1 MKLKNIAL
9 GALSIS
15 PLNMRAK
22 DKNPDISDIL
32 PSIRENGIRQTLLV
46 RPEGDGFGIVA
57 GRRRYYAL
65 LKVAEETGRKLKA
78 PCGILDSDEDAVAIE
93 ASLIENLARLPTTEL
108 EQFAAFK
115 KLKIKGRSVAEIA
128 NHFGITELKV
138 KRILALANLK
148 PAILKMY
155 EAEEIDV
162 PDIRLLTMA
171 SKSKQAE
178 WLKLAKDDE
187 QHTPRRGWLKEWIVG
202 AEQIS
207 TEYALFDLKDY
218 KGAILTDLFGE
229 NEYFADPD
237 KFWECQNVKIAESIA
252 EYEADGWQV
261 ELMERG
267 DSFQSWSYTQH
278 PKEAGGK
285 VFICVG
291 TDGEVT
297 AHIGFLTNEDAKK
310 IKAILTGA
318 DEAEAKK
325 APKQKP
331 EMSGPLSEY
340 VTLHRHSAIRAELL
354 KHPKVALCL
363 TVAHMLVG
371 SRRWSV
377 EAQGTKSR
385 KESTAL
391 SVAGSHG
398 ATAFEAEREAIY
410 ELVGLEQFNSPYSPR
425 KRLAD
430 GELTPVFARLL
441 ELDDETVMRVMA
453 FAMAES
459 LQADE
464 PVVESITYVVPVDM
478 AAMWEPDDAFFD
490 ILRDKKVI
498 NAMVKDIAG
507 KSAADANLTETGK
520 VQKAIILEAYAGSGT
535 RKHRPDWRPKWM
547 QVPARHYFDKSSC
560 PPAQADNYASK
571 IMMAGENGET
581 KKAA

>member
-1 MKLKNIAL
+1 
-9 GALSIS
+9 
-15 PLNMRAK
+15 
-22 DKNPDISDIL
+22 
-32 PSIRENGIRQTLLV
+32 
-46 RPEGDGFGIVA
+46 VA

-65 LKVAEETGRKLKA
+65 LKVAEETGKKLKA
-78 PCGILDSDEDAVAIE
+78 PCGILETDDDAVAIE
-93 ASLIENLARLPTTEL
+93 ASLIENLARLPATEL

-115 KLKIKGRSVAEIA
+115 KLKITGRSVPEIA
-128 NHFGITELKV
+128 NHFGVTELKV

-155 EAEEIDV
+155 GADEIDV

-187 QHTPRRGWLKEWIVG
+187 QNTPRRGWLKEWIVG

-207 TEYALFDLKDY
+207 TEYALFDVKDY

-237 KFWECQNVKIAESIA
+237 KFWTLQNAKVAEAIAEFEA
-252 EYEADGWQV
+252 EGWQV

-267 DSFQSWSYTQH
+267 QSFHSWSYTKQ

-285 VFICVG
+285 VFISVG

-297 AHIGFLTNEDAKK
+297 TNTGYLTNEDAKK
-310 IKAILTGA
+310 IQAILTGD
-318 DEAEAKK
+318 DESDSKK
-325 APKQKP
+325 KPTQKP
-331 EMSGPLSEY
+331 EMSGPLKEY
-340 VTLHRHSAIRAELL
+340 VTLNRHSAIRAELL
-354 KHPKVALCL
+354 KHPKVAMRL

-377 EAQGTKSR
+377 EAQATKSR
-385 KESTAL
+385 KESTAI

-398 ATAFEAEREAIY
+398 ATIFEGERQAIY
-410 ELVGLEQFNSPYSPR
+410 ELVGLTQFNSPYSPR
-425 KRLAD
+425 KRLAE

-441 ELDDETVMRVMA
+441 ELDDATVMRVMA

-464 PVVESITYVVPVDM
+464 AVVEAITYIVPVDM
-478 AAMWEPDDAFFD
+478 AALWEPDDAFFN

-507 KSAADANLTETGK
+507 KGTADGCLTDTGK
-520 VQKAIILEAYAGSGT
+520 AQKQIILNRIAGHGAEAN
-535 RKHRPDWRPKWM
+535 PDWRPKWM
-547 QVPARHYFDKSSC
+547 QVPARHYFDKQTC
-560 PPAQADNYASK
+560 PPAQADSHVSK
-571 IMMAGENGET
+571 IMMAGDKAQA